1 MFVSIIH
8 ALLLLRVNIYKINKL
23 FARLIAMRTSQND
36 RKSLLIH
43 LFTKAVATTIVLF
56 AFYYLNM
63 LKPVQLGLS
72 VASLSSSVFL
82 VNAFV
87 MFLIIL
93 IYDSIAA
100 RRRFLTQEIGGGL
113 LSSLLII
120 ILPFYLNL
128 NIISAPLLF
137 AALMIVLL
145 FTLFVAVTNSALR
158 KTVQFLI
165 AIYFLLVLWHIAS
178 VNYKFNPSTLNISN
192 STKSLINTI
201 ANKTHNLV
209 TYSVI
214 NNTWAE
220 QFFENVSLIRG
231 SPYYYCQNLSDFA
244 KVRFNTMV
252 TNYGISHYGYDQDF
266 DRIYGTTYNTYIGE
280 EVLYPRGYTPKA
292 YISELETS
300 APLHW
305 NALVNKTFVYYGYDI
320 QNGPAYVIYGPNG
333 GYSPCPTTEIP
344 GPNINISQYFAQYGC
359 TVATENETWFVIEL
373 SSSCP

>member
-1 MFVSIIH
+1 
-8 ALLLLRVNIYKINKL
+8 
-23 FARLIAMRTSQND
+23 MRTSQND
-36 RKSLLIH
+36 RKRLLIH
-43 LFTKAVATTIVLF
+43 LFTKALATTIILF
-56 AFYYLNM
+56 VFYYLSM
-63 LKPVQLGLS
+63 LKSVQLNLS
-72 VASLSSSVFL
+72 VASVSSSVFL
-82 VNAFV
+82 MNAFV
-87 MFLIIL
+87 MFIIIF

-113 LSSLLII
+113 LSSLVII
-120 ILPFYLNL
+120 ILPSYLNL

-145 FTLFVAVTNSALR
+145 FTFFLAVTNSTLR
-158 KTVQFLI
+158 KTAQFLI
-165 AIYFLLVLWHIAS
+165 AVYFLLVLWHIAS
-178 VNYKFNPSTLNISN
+178 ANYKFNPSTLNISN
-192 STKSLINTI
+192 GTKLLINKI
-201 ANKTHNLV
+201 ANTTHNLA

-266 DRIYGTTYNTYIGE
+266 DRIYGTTYNTYIAE
-280 EVLYPRGYTPKA
+280 EVLYPSGYTPKA
-292 YISELETS
+292 YVSELETS

-305 NALVNKTFVYYGYDI
+305 NILVNKTFVYYGYDI

-359 TVATENETWFVIEL
+359 TVATEDETWFVIEL

>member
-1 MFVSIIH
+1 
-8 ALLLLRVNIYKINKL
+8 
-23 FARLIAMRTSQND
+23 MRTSQND

-43 LFTKAVATTIVLF
+43 LFTKAVATTIILF
-56 AFYYLNM
+56 AFYYLNV
-63 LKPVQLGLS
+63 LKPTQLDLS
-72 VASLSSSVFL
+72 VASLSSSIFL

-113 LSSLLII
+113 LSSLVMI

-128 NIISAPLLF
+128 NIISAPLPF

-145 FTLFVAVTNSALR
+145 FIFFLAVTNSALR
-158 KTVQFLI
+158 KTAQFLI

-178 VNYKFNPSTLNISN
+178 VNYNFNPSTLNISN

-201 ANKTHNLV
+201 ANTTHNLA

-214 NNTWAE
+214 NSTWAE

-252 TNYGISHYGYDQDF
+252 TNYGISHYGYDQDL
-266 DRIYGTTYNTYIGE
+266 DRIYRTTYIAGIAE
-280 EVLYPRGYTPKA
+280 EVLYPGGYTPKA

-300 APLHW
+300 APSHW
-305 NALVNKTFVYYGYDI
+305 NMLINKTFIYYGYDI
-320 QNGPAYVIYGPNG
+320 QNGPDYAAYGPNG
-333 GYSPCPTTEIP
+333 SYSPCPVTEIP
-344 GPNINISQYFAQYGC
+344 GPNINIPQYFAQYGC
-359 TVATENETWFVIEL
+359 TVVTENSTWFVIEL
-373 SSSCP
+373 SRSCP